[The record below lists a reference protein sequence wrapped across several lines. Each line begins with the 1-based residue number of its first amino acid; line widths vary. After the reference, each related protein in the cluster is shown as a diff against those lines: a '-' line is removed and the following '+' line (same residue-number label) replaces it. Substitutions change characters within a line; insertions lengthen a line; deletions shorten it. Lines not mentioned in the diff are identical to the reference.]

1 MQTAMSTPFRFKQ
14 FSIVQDRCAMKVNT
28 DGVLLGAWA
37 DVDGA
42 KTILDIGTGTGVIA
56 LMMAQRNPA
65 AIIDAIDIDA
75 DAFAQAGE
83 NFLDSLWSERLYA
96 YHISLQNYF
105 PDKKY
110 DLIISNPPYFVD
122 DYKTDNHQRN
132 IAKHSVSL
140 SYKELVSGLNRLLS
154 DHGGAFLVLPA
165 FNLQLF
171 ESLALAENLFITK
184 LTEVIAVE
192 GKSPYLVLIR
202 LGREQK
208 GYSQSSIVIQNE
220 EGIFTNEYKGLTKEF
235 YLKF

>member
-1 MQTAMSTPFRFKQ
+1 MQKLPFRFKE
-14 FSIVQDRCAMKVNT
+14 FSVAQEKCAMKVNT

-42 KTILDIGTGTGVIA
+42 ETILDIGTGTGVIA
-56 LMMAQRNPA
+56 LMMAQRNTA

-83 NFLDSLWSERLYA
+83 NFLNSTWGERLYA
-96 YHISLQNYF
+96 HHTSLQDYF
-105 PDKKY
+105 PAKKY

-122 DYKTDNHQRN
+122 DFKTEDHQKN
-132 IAKHSVSL
+132 IAKHSLSL
-140 SYKELVSGLNRLLS
+140 SYQELVSGINRLLS
-154 DHGGAFLVLPA
+154 DAGSATLVLPV

-171 ESLALAENLFITK
+171 ESLASEQKLFVVK

-192 GKSPYLVLIR
+192 GKSPYLVLIK
-202 LGREQK
+202 LGRRQME
-208 GYSQSSIVIQNE
+208 YSKDRIVIQNE
-220 EGIFTNEYKGLTKEF
+220 EGIFTNEYKELTKEF